1 MKKLRIGKII
11 ATHALKGEL
20 KVRSISD
27 FNEERFKVGNK
38 LILINDKDEVT
49 LVIKRVRF
57 HKGNF
62 LVTFDGYE
70 NINLVEKYIGY
81 DVYGYKDDVQLDENE
96 YFYDDLIGCYIYHED
111 KQLGKVSEITS
122 NGPQDILV
130 FKYNNKKIMIPY
142 VEAYINEV
150 DIENKRIDI
159 NLIEGF
165 IDED

>member
-20 KVRSISD
+20 KIRSISD
-27 FNEERFKVGNK
+27 FNDERFKVGNK
-38 LILINDKDEVT
+38 LILINDKEEVS
-49 LVIKRVRF
+49 LNIKKVRF

-62 LVTFDGYE
+62 LVTFEGLE

-81 DVYGYKDDVQLDENE
+81 DVYGYKDDVELDEDE
-96 YFYDDLIGCYIYHED
+96 YFYDDLIGCDVYSND
-111 KQLGKVSEITS
+111 KLLGTVNEISS

-130 FKYNNKKIMIPY
+130 FKHNNKKVMIPY
-142 VEAYINEV
+142 VDAYINKV